1 MARIV
6 ILGVVSMITGRT
18 LGFVGMVALV
28 AGCTGTVETSD
39 VPPAATGAT
48 GGSAPSTGGAGGS
61 TGGAAVEAGGSSATG
76 GMTTGGTGAAPA
88 TGGAGG
94 MPGAGGTT
102 DMPLPDP
109 EGNLPYAPPAA
120 GQEALP
126 ARTWKL
132 THAQYRKTVQALLG
146 VSVDTADLE
155 PDLDN
160 GVYPNMSSSHFV
172 RVPLAT
178 GYYQKAASVASGLT
192 AAQLGA
198 LVPGG
203 EVAVASKATFLA
215 SILEKAFRRPPTAE
229 ELTAYGG
236 IFDLGASEGDA
247 ALGFRAV
254 VRALLTSPNFLY
266 RTEIGADPNATDF
279 TLTGHEVASL
289 LSYSLLDAPP
299 PAALLAAASAGS
311 LTAPATLA
319 TEVSALLSTPEAT
332 AQLAAFMSAWLQVY
346 LFDMEEVNKD
356 ETRFPTFLS
365 IKQAMKDE
373 AISYLAA
380 QGGPASNIPALLT
393 TPLAMPEGPLGEF
406 YRSEPSGAAGG
417 TRTGVLALGAL
428 LSVRAKPT
436 SSSPTLR
443 GKFVRDRFLCQSIHL
458 PEDAVPDIS
467 ETQAV
472 AMPKTTRELYELHA
486 SMPACAGCHTLLDQ
500 VGFAFE
506 DLDAAGRFRTMENG
520 VPIDTSGA
528 LTETDV
534 NTPLANHTD
543 LANALARSE
552 WTRECVATQAFRFYF
567 GQVESSRGVPPVQAA
582 RTAIGAG
589 TFRDMVQAVMTS
601 PSTYHRVRN

>member
-1 MARIV
+1 MRFV
-6 ILGVVSMITGRT
+6 SFGVVSMTSGRT
-18 LGFVGMVALV
+18 LGLIGMAALL
-28 AGCTGTVETSD
+28 AGCTGTIASSD
-39 VPPAATGAT
+39 PPAGDGAQ
-48 GGSAPSTGGAGGS
+48 GGSVA
-61 TGGAAVEAGGSSATG
+61 
-76 GMTTGGTGAAPA
+76 TTGGTG
-88 TGGAGG
+88 GAV
-94 MPGAGGTT
+94 PGAGGRTGGTPTT
-102 DMPLPDP
+102 TGGSAGASPSTGGSGAVAGSGSGGTSDLPTPDP
-109 EGNLPYAPPAA
+109 EGNVPYVPPEA

-146 VSVDTADLE
+146 VAVDTADLE

-178 GYYQKAASVASGLT
+178 GYFQKAASVASGLT
-192 AAQLGA
+192 AAELAA

-203 EVAVASKATFLA
+203 QLAVASKATFLPA
-215 SILEKAFRRPPTAE
+215 ILERAFRRPASTE

-236 IFDLGASEGDA
+236 LFDLGASGGDA

-254 VRALLTSPNFLY
+254 VRAILTSPNFLY
-266 RTEIGADPNATDF
+266 RTELGADPGAADF
-279 TLTGHEVASL
+279 SLTGHEVASL
-289 LSYSLLDAPP
+289 LSYSLTDAPP
-299 PAALLAAASAGS
+299 SAALLAAAGGSS
-311 LTAPATLA
+311 LTATATLA
-319 TEVSALLSTPEAT
+319 AEVNALLATPEAT
-332 AQLAAFMSAWLQVY
+332 AQLASFMSAWLQVY
-346 LFDMEEVNKD
+346 LFDSDDIDKD
-356 ETRFPTFLS
+356 ETRFPTFRS

-373 AISYLAA
+373 AVSFLAA
-380 QGGPASNIPALLT
+380 QGGPAGNIPALLT
-393 TPLAMPEGPLGEF
+393 TPLAMPAGPLGQF
-406 YRSEPSGAAGG
+406 YLSEPSGSAGG

-472 AMPKTTRELYELHA
+472 AMPKTTRELYEMHA

-500 VGFAFE
+500 VGFSFE
-506 DLDAAGRFRTMENG
+506 DLDAAGRFRTVENG
-520 VPIDTSGA
+520 VPIDTSGH
-528 LTETDV
+528 LLETDV

-543 LANALARSE
+543 LANALAESE

-582 RTAIGAG
+582 RVAVGAG
-589 TFRDMVQAVMTS
+589 TFRDMVLAVMSS